1 MQIVRDLDAYDA
13 NADLLLTI
21 GVFDG
26 VHRGHREVLQR
37 LREQRSPSVAVGA
50 MTFEHHPLAFLHPG
64 HSPKALTTMDEKIN
78 LLDTCGLDLLFLLPF
93 DERIQQQQADA
104 FLRDVIVKRLRTR
117 ELVVGENWRFGKDRT
132 GDVELATRVLKES
145 GCRFDVAALVGS
157 DGQRISSSRIR
168 QLITDRRFQEADEL
182 LGTPFT
188 LRGIVIG
195 GDSRGHAL
203 GFPTANLRVPEEKL
217 VPTDGVYACS
227 AHYDGADYRAVV
239 SIGNKPTFEG
249 HDTAIEAYVLGFNRS
264 IYGEQLAL
272 HGWTFLREQER
283 FANAQALVDQI
294 KLDVSRAGGP
304 SPGP

>member
-1 MQIVRDLDAYDA
+1 MQIVRDLDTYDA

-37 LREQRSPSVAVGA
+37 LREQRSPGVSVGA
-50 MTFEHHPLAFLHPG
+50 MTFEHHPLAFLQPG

-78 LLDTCGLDLLFLLPF
+78 LLDNCGLDLLFLLPF
-93 DERIQQQQADA
+93 DERIQQQQAES

-117 ELVVGENWRFGKDRT
+117 ELVVGENWRFGKDRA
-132 GDVELATRVLKES
+132 GDVALATRVLGS
-145 GCRFDVAALVGS
+145 AGCKFDVSAMVGR

-168 QLITDRRFQEADEL
+168 QLIAERRFEEADEM

-188 LRGIVIG
+188 VRGVVTG
-195 GDSRGHAL
+195 GDSRGHSL
-203 GFPTANLRVPEEKL
+203 GYPTANLSVPAEKL
-217 VPTDGVYACS
+217 IPTDGVYAAS
-227 AHYDGADYRAVV
+227 AHYDGANYRAVV
-239 SIGNKPTFEG
+239 SIGNKPTFG
-249 HDTAIEAYVLGFNRS
+249 GGDTAFEVYLLGFNQS

-272 HGWTFLREQER
+272 QSFRFLREQER
-283 FANAQALVDQI
+283 FPSVEALVDQI
-294 KLDVSRAGGP
+294 KLDVARAGGP